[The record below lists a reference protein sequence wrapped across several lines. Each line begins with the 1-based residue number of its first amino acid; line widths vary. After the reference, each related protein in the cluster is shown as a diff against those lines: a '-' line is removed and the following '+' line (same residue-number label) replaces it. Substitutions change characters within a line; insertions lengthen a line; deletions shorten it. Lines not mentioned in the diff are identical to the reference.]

1 MTTVKTEDDV
11 RRQLLLDSIVNA
23 LDAITLVDNV
33 SKGMDPA
40 EVKAAIVTAML
51 RHAAVSKVTH

>member
-1 MTTVKTEDDV
+1 MDAIT
-11 RRQLLLDSIVNA
+11 NA

-40 EVKAAIVTAML
+40 DVKAAIATAML
-51 RHAAVSKVTH
+51 RCSDASTVTH

>member
-1 MTTVKTEDDV
+1 MTTDLDDV
-11 RRQLLLDSIVNA
+11 RHQLLIDAITNA

-33 SKGMDPA
+33 SEGMDPA
-40 EVKAAIVTAML
+40 DVKAAIVTATL